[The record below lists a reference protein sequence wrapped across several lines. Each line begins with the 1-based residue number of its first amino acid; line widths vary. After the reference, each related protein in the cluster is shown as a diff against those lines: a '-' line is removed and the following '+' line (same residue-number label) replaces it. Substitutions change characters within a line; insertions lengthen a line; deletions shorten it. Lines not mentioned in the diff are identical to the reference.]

1 MKEKAARS
9 LVVAERVDGVRV
21 PLARGT
27 RAVSYDGDLR
37 GGRRHFLMA
46 YLAAEQTGD
55 SSAMAVAAL
64 GMCGLWVHEHRTA
77 TGSALLR
84 FRLQTA
90 LARVDP
96 DSALALRL
104 RIRLGGESDYRDGRN
119 AAILALLDEARSGT
133 DAVARA
139 EALSLAHHCLLG
151 PDHVDLRRSLA
162 TELVQESFATERR
175 SDLMMGL
182 LWETVDLF
190 QSGDPHAERRL
201 RELSELLEAE
211 DHLAVRFVVGAM
223 NVMLAVRAGRYPEAE
238 QSARECFELGT
249 AAGDVDATGWYAAQT
264 AAIRWYQGRL
274 PELVPMLSELVHSAT
289 LSVVDNSCLAVL
301 ALAAATA
308 GDRSKATSTLAVLR
322 RRDLTRLPRS
332 SSWLVTMNGIVE
344 TAHLLEDTETSE
356 QAYRLLGPFAHLPMM
371 LSLGVACFGSV
382 HHALGVASLTMGEA
396 DRAVDHLRE
405 AVRQNLAL
413 AHWPAVA
420 ASRSRLAQALELR
433 GGAEDARAARRELA
447 AVAEETAAWDVT
459 AQHPTR
465 TASLSCT
472 RQGQRWRFDLA
483 ARRALVEHSIGML
496 HLAVLIANPGQEIA
510 AIDLISGLSGLSEA
524 AADLVSGQ
532 EPGRRAAASVP
543 HMSAQPILDPVASR
557 EYRLR
562 LTQLGAEIEDL
573 EARGLVEKVAHA
585 RRERDWLLTEL
596 AGAIGLGGRSR
607 SVPNETER
615 ARIAAGK
622 AIRRAVAR
630 IAGVDPAIGEHLRET
645 VHTGV
650 LCSYRPM

>member
-1 MKEKAARS
+1 MKEEAVRS
-9 LVVAERVDGVRV
+9 VVVAKRVDGVQALLV
-21 PLARGT
+21 RGT

-37 GGRRHFLMA
+37 GGRRHFQTA
-46 YLAAEQTGD
+46 YLAAEQAGD
-55 SSAMAVAAL
+55 SSAMALAAL
-64 GMCGLWVHEHRTA
+64 GMGGLWVHEHRTA

-84 FRLQTA
+84 FRLQNA
-90 LARVDP
+90 LALVDP

-104 RIRLGGESDYRDGRN
+104 RIRLGGESDYRDGQN
-119 AAILALLDEARSGT
+119 AAILALLDEARRGT

-162 TELVQESFATERR
+162 VELVQESFATKRR

-190 QSGDPHAERRL
+190 QGGDPHAERRL
-201 RELSELLEAE
+201 RELGELLESE
-211 DHLAVRFVVGAM
+211 DHLAVRFVVCAISA
-223 NVMLAVRAGRYPEAE
+223 MLAVRAGRYTEAE
-238 QSARECFELGT
+238 QLAQDCFELGT
-249 AAGDVDATGWYAAQT
+249 AAGDVDATGWYAAQV

-356 QAYRLLGPFAHLPMM
+356 QAYRLLSPFAHLPMM

-447 AVAEETAAWDVT
+447 AAAEETATWDAT
-459 AQHPTR
+459 IPYPTRSTTR

-483 ARRALVEHSIGML
+483 GRRALVEHSIGML

-510 AIDLISGLSGLSEA
+510 AVDLISGLAGLSEA

-532 EPGRRAAASVP
+532 EPGRREAASVP
-543 HMSAQPILDPVASR
+543 HMSVQPILDPVASR

-573 EARGLVEKVAHA
+573 EARGLEEKVAQA
-585 RRERDWLLTEL
+585 RRERDWLLNEL
-596 AGAIGLGGRSR
+596 AGAIGLGGTVTLGPQRDRACADSR
-607 SVPNETER
+607 RQGDPPSCCPHRRYRPGDRRTL
-615 ARIAAGK
+615 AGHG
-622 AIRRAVAR
+622 AHGRAV
-630 IAGVDPAIGEHLRET
+630 
-645 VHTGV
+645 
-650 LCSYRPM
+650 